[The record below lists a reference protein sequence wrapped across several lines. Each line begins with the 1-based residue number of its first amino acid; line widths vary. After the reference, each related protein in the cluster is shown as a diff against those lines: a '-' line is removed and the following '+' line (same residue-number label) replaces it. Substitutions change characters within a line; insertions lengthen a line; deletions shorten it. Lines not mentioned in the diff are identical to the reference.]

1 MRVQFNG
8 RTPAFQ
14 AGYVGSIPIT
24 RSLSLQLSWI
34 EQRPSK
40 PWVGGSNP
48 SRLVLWWVQ
57 RSWLARQIVA
67 LEAKGSNP
75 FIHLFGLSPSGKAQH
90 FDCCIRWFESS
101 QPSQRKPAGQKVPM
115 LSLVQFRTK
124 YGILAQLVEHL
135 TFNQVVRG
143 SNPRCLM
150 RKMHGNASFFVAVTR
165 KCQRHWCGA
174 RKRAKSDTV
183 SAKKELQYQIF
194 LTFVFYHKCQ
204 CDNLIFS

>member
-1 MRVQFNG
+1 MLRTGCGSAWLERLVWDQEVAGSNPVTPIEIGIFHISNVRVQFNG

-75 FIHLFGLSPSGKAQH
+75 FIHLIGLSPSGKAQH

-101 QPSQRKPAGQKVPM
+101 QPSQRKPAGQ
-115 LSLVQFRTK
+115 SADAFTHIVQIWDISSV
-124 YGILAQLVEHL
+124 G
-135 TFNQVVRG
+135 
-143 SNPRCLM
+143 
-150 RKMHGNASFFVAVTR
+150 
-165 KCQRHWCGA
+165 
-174 RKRAKSDTV
+174 RALD
-183 SAKKELQYQIF
+183 Y
-194 LTFVFYHKCQ
+194 
-204 CDNLIFS
+204 